1 MAKKCAL
8 TGVGPQYGNNVSHSN
23 CKTRRRF
30 VPNIQHVSLLS
41 EALERSIP
49 LRLTAA
55 TIRTVDHNGGLDA
68 YLTSTSD
75 TKLTD
80 EARKLKRQIKKAQAA
95 KAVPVAAA

>member
-30 VPNIQHVSLLS
+30 VPNIQTVSFVS
-41 EALERSIP
+41 EALKRSVK

-68 YLTSTSD
+68 YLVSTSN

-80 EARKLKRQIKKAQAA
+80 EARKLKRAIKKAQAA
-95 KAVPVAAA
+95 ATAPAAA

>member
-23 CKTRRRF
+23 RKTRRRF
-30 VPNIQHVSLLS
+30 VPNIQVVSFLS
-41 EALERSIP
+41 DSLKRSIK

-68 YLTSTSD
+68 FLLSTSD
-75 TKLTD
+75 KKLTD
-80 EARKLKRQIKKAQAA
+80 EARRLKRLIKKAQAPKVEA
-95 KAVPVAAA
+95 KA